1 MEALF
6 GAIVAILVGVLVVVN
21 MAIAII
27 GALCATILP
36 FLLFIVLTVWSIK
49 TIRRML
55 RDDQKTQ
62 E

>member
-6 GAIVAILVGVLVVVN
+6 GAIVAILVGILVTASV
-21 MAIAII
+21 AIAII

-62 E
+62 G